1 VAIYSPGTPVR
12 AVVDGVETL
21 LSPELVAADVTA
33 AAGGKEAING
43 LPPGGPAGALL
54 RKASG
59 ADGDATWS
67 VGSGSAT
74 LGTTSDPTGSGAPRA
89 AGYGT
94 VLWAAPAR
102 PPMSVAGDFWIKP

>member
-1 VAIYSPGTPVR
+1 MAIYSPGAQVR

-59 ADGDATWS
+59 ADGDAAWV

-74 LGTTSDPTGSGAPRA
+74 LGATSDVTGAGASRA
-89 AGYGT
+89 AGYET
-94 VLWAAPAR
+94 VLWTAPAR
-102 PPMSVAGDFWIKP
+102 PPMAVAGDIWIKP